1 MWPGPHAGQLGA
13 VIGDEGGG
21 LAALGGHRSADARTG
36 ERRIC
41 HRSEAFAGKVL
52 DDGVDAKPPPRRSAD
67 RAEIQRPIAGSGSA
81 VVSGVPC
88 CRAFDCDRRVGFQLV
103 GKHCAG
109 ELRPEAERGVNRIR
123 RVPRRDLS
131 AAPA

>member
-52 DDGVDAKPPPRRSAD
+52 DDGVDAKPPPAARLIVQKS
-67 RAEIQRPIAGSGSA
+67 S
-81 VVSGVPC
+81 
-88 CRAFDCDRRVGFQLV
+88 
-103 GKHCAG
+103 
-109 ELRPEAERGVNRIR
+109 
-123 RVPRRDLS
+123 DLS
-131 AAPA
+131 LVRALR